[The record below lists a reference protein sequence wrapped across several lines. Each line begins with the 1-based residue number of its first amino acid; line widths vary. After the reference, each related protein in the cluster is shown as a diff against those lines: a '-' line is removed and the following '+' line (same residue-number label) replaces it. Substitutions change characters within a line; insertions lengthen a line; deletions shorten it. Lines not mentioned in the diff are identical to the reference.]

1 MFLRWYYREN
11 RWVNLPK
18 ASAQGLLS
26 EQGGDITTGAAD
38 ELWRDRGF
46 ISNAI
51 GVATFRLPV
60 VFMKKFPKELTYE
73 ECKDE

>member
-18 ASAQGLLS
+18 ASTQGLLS

-38 ELWRDRGF
+38 ELWRDRGRNLKDDWRRNF
-46 ISNAI
+46 SPSGRVYREVPRGTYVG
-51 GVATFRLPV
+51 GV
-60 VFMKKFPKELTYE
+60 
-73 ECKDE
+73 